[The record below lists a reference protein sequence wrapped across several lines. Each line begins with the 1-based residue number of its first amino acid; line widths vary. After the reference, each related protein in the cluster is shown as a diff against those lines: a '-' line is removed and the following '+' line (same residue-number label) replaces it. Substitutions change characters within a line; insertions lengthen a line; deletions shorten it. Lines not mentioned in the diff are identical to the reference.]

1 MILKE
6 GEKVHIITRRLF
18 ENDLRRHFAG
28 EVQAVG
34 EVAVRIEGYVFVFDA
49 GNVRYVKRPERRVR
63 IFGLADSG
71 NIINVIPAHVDL
83 EALSYQTSA
92 NNHMVFT
99 DGKSFTLDINEFS
112 AIR

>member
-28 EVQAVG
+28 EVQAAG

-63 IFGLADSG
+63 ISGLADSG

-92 NNHMVFT
+92 DNRAVFT